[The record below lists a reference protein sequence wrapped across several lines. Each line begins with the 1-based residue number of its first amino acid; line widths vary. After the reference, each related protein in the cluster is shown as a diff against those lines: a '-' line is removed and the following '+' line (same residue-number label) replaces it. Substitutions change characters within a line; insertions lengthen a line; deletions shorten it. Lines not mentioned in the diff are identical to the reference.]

1 MGFYNDGWI
10 REDDWSI
17 NDSDSATDDSSDTS
31 TPDILA
37 DLDLGCLQADKL
49 HLDINI
55 RSFRVLLRRAAR
67 RLTVA
72 QFAELR
78 RRYDN
83 IWLEVLA
90 EL

>member
-1 MGFYNDGWI
+1 MSAYNDWWSSTEGS
-10 REDDWSI
+10 SI
-17 NDSDSATDDSSDTS
+17 NNSNGATVDSSDTAI
-31 TPDILA
+31 PDILTGI
-37 DLDLGCLQADKL
+37 DEGCVQADKL
-49 HLDINI
+49 HLEVNL
-55 RSFRVLLRRAAR
+55 RSFRMLLRRAAR

-83 IWLEVLA
+83 IWLEVLE